1 MPTSAMTMP
10 PNVLLSTTLPK
21 FPSGVTMEIPWPII
35 PWQTSKKGPRT
46 APEFVA
52 PHAAVDWIAFY
63 RQVGWNVQEL
73 SSPKGGI
80 QKGESGS
87 LGHGISD
94 SIGR

>member
-1 MPTSAMTMP
+1 
-10 PNVLLSTTLPK
+10 
-21 FPSGVTMEIPWPII
+21 MEIQWPII

-52 PHAAVDWIAFY
+52 PHTAVVRIAFY
-63 RQVGWNVQEL
+63 RQVGWNVQEVL
-73 SSPKGGI
+73 SPKRGI
-80 QKGESGS
+80 RKSESGS